1 MVYQKTE
8 WKDQNVESPRT
19 YSVRQNL
26 DGTITLLDAFGEITE
41 VGTPVNAENMNNIEN
56 GIVQNESDI
65 SKRKFIGYEKYRH
78 FTANGNLTVD
88 LQITDEIID
97 IYVESNSNITFDF
110 SNVVSPESS
119 FYTIQVKLYSAQ
131 ALTISLQLAGL
142 VEGAPVVWVN
152 GNVAN
157 LSDGKGHWLVL
168 RTHTDK
174 TYALW
179 SDAGAEG

>member
-41 VGTPVNAENMNNIEN
+41 VGTPVNAENMNKIEN

-65 SKRKFIGYEKYRH
+65 SKRKFISFEKYRH
-78 FTANGNLTVD
+78 FTANGNLIVN
-88 LQITDEIID
+88 LQDTDEIID
-97 IYVESNSNITFDF
+97 IRVDSNSNITFDV
-110 SNVVSPESS
+110 SNVVIPERS
-119 FYTIQVKLYSAQ
+119 FYTIQVKLYAVS
-131 ALTISLQLAGL
+131 ALTISLKVAGL
-142 VEGAPVVWVN
+142 DEGAAVLWVN

-157 LSDGKGHWLVL
+157 LSDGKYHWLVL
-168 RTHTDK
+168 RTWVDK
-174 TYALW
+174 NYAVW
-179 SDAGAEG
+179 SDAGTEG

>member
-65 SKRKFIGYEKYRH
+65 SKRKFTGYEKYRH
-78 FTANGNLTVD
+78 FIANGNLTVD
-88 LQITDEIID
+88 LQTTDEIID
-97 IYVESNSNITFDF
+97 IYVKSNSNITFDF
-110 SNVVSPESS
+110 SNVVTPESS
-119 FYTIQVKLYSAQ
+119 FYTIQVKFYPAKAQ
-131 ALTISLQLAGL
+131 VFTVSLQLAGL

-157 LSDGKGHWLVL
+157 LSEGKGHWLVL
-168 RTHTDK
+168 RTNK
-174 TYALW
+174 SYALW